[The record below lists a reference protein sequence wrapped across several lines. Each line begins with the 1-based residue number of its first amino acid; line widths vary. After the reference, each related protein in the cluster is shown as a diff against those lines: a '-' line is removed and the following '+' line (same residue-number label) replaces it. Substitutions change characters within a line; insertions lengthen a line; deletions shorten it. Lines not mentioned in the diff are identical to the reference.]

1 MGHDAV
7 KNPVPKSFKKTPV
20 KYERPAVPLEGLTV
34 THVSN
39 TCSILFQINPESA
52 WITKSHF
59 LIVISK
65 LEFTRLKIMLYGA
78 CL

>member
-52 WITKSHF
+52 WI
-59 LIVISK
+59 I
-65 LEFTRLKIMLYGA
+65 
-78 CL
+78 